1 MEAADRQD
9 QNEMA
14 EIGSL
19 RIGVAGSGGRSQ
31 SYAHAF
37 AQVEGASVTAAAVA
51 GQLAIEMQKKA
62 PGIAIEHDVSALTRR
77 ADIDAVVL
85 TDPVVDLPAVIR
97 RALVAEKHV
106 LATISSPVTSVQLE
120 ELAGLARKRRRILMF
135 TEERSFHP
143 ALVFLRWILSGRSG
157 LWQPRYLR
165 AVTAPGAS
173 GDGESIGALIIE
185 QMAVCARLLGTSP
198 TSASGI
204 VCRAESETVPAAAFV
219 NLVYAD
225 GKIASLQAST
235 TEAQECRQWTMATSS
250 RTILLDE
257 CDGRS
262 PIKIISAD
270 SETAPGSLLNSN
282 PPVPLAD
289 WPAESTITPP
299 VRSTDTKVDQCRRF
313 VDCIQRQELSESN
326 ADFWADVARAWEAV
340 QESIRLEGMPVS
352 IDPVLEREK
361 RALGARPKLRL
372 IHGKGMGT
380 AGAQKRPALTL
391 VPR

>member
-1 MEAADRQD
+1 
-9 QNEMA
+9 
-14 EIGSL
+14 
-19 RIGVAGSGGRSQ
+19 
-31 SYAHAF
+31 
-37 AQVEGASVTAAAVA
+37 
-51 GQLAIEMQKKA
+51 
-62 PGIAIEHDVSALTRR
+62 
-77 ADIDAVVL
+77 
-85 TDPVVDLPAVIR
+85 
-97 RALVAEKHV
+97 
-106 LATISSPVTSVQLE
+106 
-120 ELAGLARKRRRILMF
+120 MF

-143 ALVFLRWILSGRSG
+143 ALVFLRWILSGKSG

-173 GDGESIGALIIE
+173 GYGESIGALVIE
-185 QMAVCARLLGTSP
+185 QLALCARLLEGSP

-219 NLVYAD
+219 NLVYDD

-235 TEAQECRQWTMATSS
+235 TEAQECRQWTLSTNS

-257 CDGRS
+257 CDARS

-270 SETAPGSLLNSN
+270 SETASGSLLYSN
-282 PPVPLAD
+282 PPVPLAE

-299 VRSTDTKVDQCRRF
+299 VRPTDTKVDQCRRF
-313 VDCIQRQELSESN
+313 VNSVRRQELSASN
-326 ADFWADVARAWEAV
+326 ADFWANIARTWEGV

-352 IDPVLEREK
+352 VRPVDELEK
-361 RALGARPKLRL
+361 RAVGARPKLRL

-380 AGAQKRPALTL
+380 AGTQKRPALTL